1 MQKNSAMKPRRSLLL
16 GKINPSLLITSSCI
30 IKVRLFI
37 VFTKQKKLLITEMRA
52 ICLLF
57 FFVLGTA
64 HGFAARPNLELPD
77 IVEAYQKAMEQ
88 IVSWFVRTL

>member
-1 MQKNSAMKPRRSLLL
+1 
-16 GKINPSLLITSSCI
+16 
-30 IKVRLFI
+30 
-37 VFTKQKKLLITEMRA
+37 MRA

-77 IVEAYQKAMEQ
+77 IVEAYKKAMEQ
-88 IVSWFVRTL
+88 IVSWFVKTL